1 MATWSDARG
10 QSLKRSLKSGV
21 SVPSATREIGVVGG
35 YFCWATYCM
44 PGRVVASV
52 SAIKGSS

>member
-44 PGRVVASV
+44 PGSVVASV
-52 SAIKGSS
+52 SVIKGSS